1 MKETTNIKAAHPCFD
16 EKARHA
22 HARVHLPVA
31 PNCNIQCN
39 YCNRQF
45 DCVNESRPGVTSTLL
60 KPFQALE
67 YFTALNDKLDNL
79 SVVGIAG
86 PGDPFAN
93 ASETMETMQRIKSAF
108 PDKIFCVSTNGLNL
122 YPYIDQLA
130 EVGVS
135 HVTITINAID
145 PDITAKVYKW
155 VRFNKKVYRG
165 REAAEILLKQQ
176 LRCIPALKA
185 AGITVKINSV
195 IMPGINDNH
204 LEEVARVCAGLGADV
219 INCIPMIAAK
229 GTAFEDMA
237 QPDSK
242 MVFKTR
248 IQVSKHMKV
257 MSHCARCR
265 ADAAGLLGKDLSDT
279 HVMLREFANRQPFEE
294 AERPY
299 VAVATREGLLVNM
312 HLGEAAGFYI
322 FRQSPKGFQLVEER
336 KAPPAGSGDHRWL
349 DLAMLFKDCRALL
362 VSGVGENPKAIIGA
376 NGIRV
381 IEMTGLI
388 DEGLEG
394 VYNNKPIRS
403 IAKQDAFRCGS
414 NCKGNAQGC
423 A

>member
-1 MKETTNIKAAHPCFD
+1 MINQTTTAAHPCFD
-16 EKARHA
+16 EEARHA

-60 KPFQALE
+60 KPFQAFE
-67 YFTALNDKLDNL
+67 YFSALNDKLDNL

-93 ASETMETMQRIKSAF
+93 PDETLETMQRIKAEF

-130 EVGVS
+130 EAGVS
-135 HVTITINAID
+135 HVTITINAVD
-145 PDITAKVYKW
+145 AEITSKVYKW

-165 REAAEILLKQQ
+165 YEAASVLLEQQ
-176 LRCIPALKA
+176 LKCIPALKER
-185 AGITVKINSV
+185 GITVKINSV
-195 IMPGINDNH
+195 IMPGINDEH
-204 LEEVARVCAGLGADV
+204 IGEVARVCSGLGADV

-229 GTAFEDMA
+229 GTEFEGMV

-242 MVFKTR
+242 MVFRTR
-248 IQVSKHMKV
+248 MQASEHMKL

-265 ADAAGLLGKDLSDT
+265 ADAAGLLGKDLKDT
-279 HVMLREFANRQPFEE
+279 HVMLREFAKREPFNEE
-294 AERPY
+294 ERPY

-312 HLGEAAGFYI
+312 HLGEAHSFYI
-322 FRQSPKGFQLVEER
+322 FRKSPKGFQFVEER
-336 KAPPAGSGDHRWL
+336 EAPPAGSGDNRWL
-349 DLAMLFKDCRALL
+349 DMARVMKDCRALL
-362 VSGVGENPKAIIGA
+362 VSGVGENPKVIISSCGVR
-376 NGIRV
+376 I

-388 DEGLEG
+388 DEGLDG
-394 VYNNKPIRS
+394 IYNHKPIRS

>member
-1 MKETTNIKAAHPCFD
+1 MMKETTNSKAAHPCFD
-16 EKARHA
+16 EKARHS

-60 KPFQALE
+60 KPFQAFE
-67 YFTALNDKLDNL
+67 YFKALNDKLDNL

-93 ASETMETMQRIKSAF
+93 APESMETMQRIKAVF
-108 PDKIFCVSTNGLNL
+108 PEKIFCISTNGLNL

-155 VRFNKKVYRG
+155 VRFEKKVYRG

-176 LRCIPALKA
+176 LKCIPALKA

-195 IMPGINDNH
+195 IMPGINDEH
-204 LEEVARVCAGLGADV
+204 LEEVARVCAELGADV

-229 GTAFEDMA
+229 GTAFEDMD

-257 MSHCARCR
+257 M
-265 ADAAGLLGKDLSDT
+265 
-279 HVMLREFANRQPFEE
+279 
-294 AERPY
+294 
-299 VAVATREGLLVNM
+299 
-312 HLGEAAGFYI
+312 
-322 FRQSPKGFQLVEER
+322 
-336 KAPPAGSGDHRWL
+336 
-349 DLAMLFKDCRALL
+349 
-362 VSGVGENPKAIIGA
+362 
-376 NGIRV
+376 
-381 IEMTGLI
+381 
-388 DEGLEG
+388 
-394 VYNNKPIRS
+394 
-403 IAKQDAFRCGS
+403 
-414 NCKGNAQGC
+414 
-423 A
+423 